1 MHFLKRLSK
10 MKLLTVTLNPAID
23 VTLIC
28 DEVDFDKVGR
38 VHTEIREAGGKG
50 VNVSRV
56 GKKFNVDGYCFAL
69 MGKENSAE
77 YLNLLRD
84 TAGEF
89 IPAEIEGRI
98 RENLTIRSDD
108 KCVKLNRMG
117 GVTNSDDLDR
127 LLCDVKSVICAG
139 DMVAVSG
146 SIPVGISEDMLTEF
160 CLKIKEVGGKVLL
173 DTESIG
179 IDNLKKIKPFAI
191 KPNLHEFAKL
201 LSLDTLSEDIVCA
214 EMLKLNK
221 AGVENILLTLGD
233 KGMKALCDGI
243 FFEAGSISVDV
254 KSNVCAGDSTLAGFA
269 IGIIRGMDIANCIKL
284 ACACGT
290 ATVMCEGSGVCDE
303 KSALE
308 IMNKIPLKM
317 R

>member
-1 MHFLKRLSK
+1 
-10 MKLLTVTLNPAID
+10 MKLITVTLNPAID
-23 VTLIC
+23 VTLMC
-28 DEVDFDKVGR
+28 DQIDFDKVGR

-56 GKKFNVDGYCFAL
+56 AEKFGVDGCCFAL
-69 MGKENSAE
+69 MGKENTPE
-77 YLNLLRD
+77 YLNLLNG

-89 IPAEIEGRI
+89 ISAEIEGRI
-98 RENLTIRSDD
+98 RENLTIRSSD

-117 GVTNSDDLDR
+117 AVAKKDDLR
-127 LLCDVKSVICAG
+127 VLLDNIKTVLLNG
-139 DMVAVSG
+139 DLVAISG
-146 SIPVGISEDMLTEF
+146 SIPPGVNEDMLTDF
-160 CLKIKEVGGKVLL
+160 CLEIKEAGGKILL

-179 IDNLKKIKPFAI
+179 IENLKKIKPYVI

-201 LSLDTLSEDIVCA
+201 LSLDTLSEKTVYE
-214 EMLKLNK
+214 EMFNLNK

-233 KGMKALCDGI
+233 KGMKALCDGEM
-243 FFEAGSISVDV
+243 FEVGGVSVDV

-269 IGIIRGMDIANCIKL
+269 IGKIRGMDIADCIRL

-303 KSALE
+303 ASAME
-308 IMNKIPLKM
+308 IMEKIPFK
-317 R
+317 RG

>member
-1 MHFLKRLSK
+1 
-10 MKLLTVTLNPAID
+10 MKLVTVTLNPAID

-28 DEVDFDKVGR
+28 DQIDFDKVGR

-56 GKKFNVDGYCFAL
+56 GKKFNTDGICFAL

-77 YLNLLRD
+77 YLNLLND

-89 IPAEIEGRI
+89 IPFEIQGRI
-98 RENLTIRSDD
+98 RENLTIRSDE
-108 KCVKLNRMG
+108 KCLKLNRMG
-117 GVTNSDDLDR
+117 AMAKEDDLEE
-127 LLCDVKSVICAG
+127 LYKKIKNVLCKD
-139 DMVAVSG
+139 DLVAVSG
-146 SIPVGISEDMLTEF
+146 SVPQGVSEDMLTDF
-160 CLKIKEVGGKVLL
+160 CLKIKDAGGKILL

-179 IDNLKKIKPFAI
+179 VENLKKINPFAI

-201 LSLDTLSEDIVCA
+201 VGMGNLSSSKIEE
-214 EMLKLNK
+214 EMLNLYKS
-221 AGVENILLTLGD
+221 GVENILLTLGE
-233 KGMKALCDGI
+233 KGMKALCNGEI
-243 FFEAGSISVDV
+243 FDAGSIDVEV

-269 IGIIRGMDIANCIKL
+269 IGIIRGMDIADCVRL

-290 ATVMCEGSGVCDE
+290 ATVTCEGSGVCDE
-303 KSALE
+303 ASALE
-308 IMNKIPLKM
+308 IMEKIPLKM